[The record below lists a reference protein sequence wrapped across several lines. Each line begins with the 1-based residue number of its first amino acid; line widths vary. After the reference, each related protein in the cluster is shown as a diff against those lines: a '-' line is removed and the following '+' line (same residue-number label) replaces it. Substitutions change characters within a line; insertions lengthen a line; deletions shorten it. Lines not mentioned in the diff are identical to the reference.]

1 MVLPPAA
8 FEFPDV
14 ETANPHGLLALG
26 GDFRWDHLV
35 RAYAQGIF
43 PWSSAHEPIA
53 WFAPDPRSVL
63 PPSELRVQRSMRPL
77 LNRGAFRVT
86 YDRAFSR
93 VLRACAKT
101 PRPGQDGTWLRP
113 DLQRGLLEL
122 HRRGFAHSV
131 EAWDPDT
138 GELVGGL
145 YGIAIGRVFAGESMF
160 AHRPNASK
168 YAFVTL
174 ARALE
179 ARGYWLIDC
188 QQSTAHLERFG
199 ARDIPR
205 AAFTELMAR
214 NRDEPTELGPW
225 TSWEE

>member
-35 RAYAQGIF
+35 RAYALGIF

-86 YDRAFSR
+86 YDRAFAR
-93 VLRACAKT
+93 VLRACAKRRVRDRTAPGCAPTSSADSSNCTAAASHT
-101 PRPGQDGTWLRP
+101 PSRLGTP
-113 DLQRGLLEL
+113 IQ
-122 HRRGFAHSV
+122 
-131 EAWDPDT
+131 
-138 GELVGGL
+138 
-145 YGIAIGRVFAGESMF
+145 
-160 AHRPNASK
+160 AS
-168 YAFVTL
+168 
-174 ARALE
+174 
-179 ARGYWLIDC
+179 
-188 QQSTAHLERFG
+188 
-199 ARDIPR
+199 
-205 AAFTELMAR
+205 
-214 NRDEPTELGPW
+214 
-225 TSWEE
+225 